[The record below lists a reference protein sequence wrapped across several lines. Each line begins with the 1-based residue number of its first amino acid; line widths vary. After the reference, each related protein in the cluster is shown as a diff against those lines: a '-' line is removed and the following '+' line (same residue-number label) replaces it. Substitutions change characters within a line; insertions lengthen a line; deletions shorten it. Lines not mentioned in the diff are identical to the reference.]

1 MKKVALVLLV
11 VAVGWAGVAF
21 AAEKGAAGGGAGYVP
36 VDISKLCN
44 NDGIAPD
51 DDATGGDFDAGGA
64 SYTAK
69 AWPKVGKTG
78 VTVNGV
84 PFLVAGADKK
94 VNNIACEG
102 EAVQV
107 PAGSYKAI
115 LMLASATN
123 VPEGSMED
131 ALTLVYK
138 DGTKSA
144 VNFKLT
150 DWCVEPK
157 EGEKKAYSFTYRM
170 STGTEGGH
178 HEIPCYLFLQTV
190 KIDGK
195 KELASIRLPEQKDIH
210 IFAITL
216 QK

>member
-1 MKKVALVLLV
+1 MRKAVLVLLV
-11 VAVGWAGVAF
+11 AAVSWVGVAF
-21 AAEKGAAGGGAGYVP
+21 AQDKGAGGGASYVP

-51 DDATGGDFDAGGA
+51 DDATGGDFAAGGA
-64 SYTAK
+64 SYPAK
-69 AWPKVGKTG
+69 FWPKVGKTG

-84 PFLVAGADKK
+84 PFLLAGADKK
-94 VNNIACEG
+94 TNNISCE
-102 EAVQV
+102 ENAVLV
-107 PAGSYKAI
+107 PAGNYKAI

-178 HEIPCYLFLQTV
+178 HEIACYLFLQTV
-190 KIDGK
+190 KIDAK
-195 KELASIRLPEQKDIH
+195 KELASIKLPEQKDIH
-210 IFAITL
+210 VFAITL